1 MQEQPMAL
9 VPQPMLIA
17 STAAAVLALSLS
29 AQTTTAPDAGVLPP
43 TPPAPPRPTLV
54 REGSFLVAAR
64 GTMERDE
71 PPGLWRFRLE
81 KDDTRLGPASMP
93 LLPCSLLASLEQII
107 EGGGETVFEMTAE
120 VFVYRGENYLLPTH
134 APLVA
139 SYAPPHDGP
148 EPAVVADQ
156 TERPEDIIRRM
167 EREIGP
173 VPRLPAAALSS
184 GNGKDRLVREGSLVT
199 WRRGWMTREPAGTWV
214 FTFAA
219 DADGQQEDPPM
230 VLMPCLLLE
239 RMERQ
244 LEQGGRRR
252 VLLVSGRVFRYGRR
266 NYLLPTAFQVPRERT
281 PLQP

>member
-1 MQEQPMAL
+1 
-9 VPQPMLIA
+9 MLIA
-17 STAAAVLALSLS
+17 SVGAAVLALSLS

-43 TPPAPPRPTLV
+43 TPPRPPRPKLV

-64 GTMERDE
+64 GIMERDE
-71 PPGLWRFRLE
+71 PPGLWRFRLRRQDAAVPVNQDTE
-81 KDDTRLGPASMP
+81 TRLGPASMP

-107 EGGGETVFEMTAE
+107 EGGDETVFEMTAE

-139 SYAPPHDGP
+139 SYAPPHGGT
-148 EPAVVADQ
+148 EQAVVADQ
-156 TERPEDIIRRM
+156 TERPEEIIRRM

-173 VPRLPAAALSS
+173 VPRLPAATLTS
-184 GNGKDRLVREGSLVT
+184 GEGKHRLMREGSLIT

-219 DADGQQEDPPM
+219 DAGGQQEDPPM